1 MWSELTWYMW
11 SDFFK
16 VKWSEVKWSEVKWSE
31 VSYVEVLGVKVPLT
45 LGWPYTEGN
54 WSYCN
59 YFMWCV
65 SWTVVVLTCLVIYGC
80 VYVWVVCT
88 CGCFDN
94 CMGVLLLSVLA
105 FTVLYIFSFM
115 CIYSNLLLVQGLQ
128 PSNKN
133 SIAVNNTTTNNN
145 NNNKVTKHLSG
156 HNVSLAHPM

>member
-1 MWSELTWYMW
+1 M
-11 SDFFK
+11 
-16 VKWSEVKWSEVKWSE
+16 
-31 VSYVEVLGVKVPLT
+31 
-45 LGWPYTEGN
+45 
-54 WSYCN
+54 
-59 YFMWCV
+59 
-65 SWTVVVLTCLVIYGC
+65 VVLTCLVMYGCVYVWVVCTCGCVYVWVVCTCGRVYVWVVCTCGCVYVWVVCTCGC

-94 CMGVLLLSVLA
+94 CMAVLVLSVLA
-105 FTVLYIFSFM
+105 FTVLYIVSFM

-145 NNNKVTKHLSG
+145 NNNNKVTKHLSG